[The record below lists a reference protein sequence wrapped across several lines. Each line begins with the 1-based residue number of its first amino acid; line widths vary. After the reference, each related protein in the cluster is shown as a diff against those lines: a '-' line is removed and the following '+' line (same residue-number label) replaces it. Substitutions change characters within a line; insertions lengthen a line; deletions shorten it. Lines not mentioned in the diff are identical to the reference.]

1 MDRRQ
6 AEADRWRTEGNRRG
20 VSGTPELRGAYN
32 FSAGPATLPRPVARR
47 VREELAAHA
56 GDGASIIE
64 ISHKHPRFRGVLDT
78 AVALYREVTG
88 LPEEYHVLFVHGGA
102 RMQCAAVPL
111 NLIGRSPTRTAGYV
125 VTGLFAQQAQREGA
139 RYGTAAIVAGSRDT
153 GFDRIPEVTARHC
166 PPDAAFLHLTS
177 NNTVYGTRWN
187 DFPRDCPA
195 PLVADATSDILS
207 RRLDHGRFGIVYA
220 GFQKNL
226 GPSGMALVTIRDDL
240 LGHALP
246 ETPRLL
252 DYSVYAASGSLDN
265 TPNTFAVFVLSLTLE
280 WIRDQ
285 GGLAAVERTNLA
297 KARLLYEELDRTAF
311 YRPTAHPD
319 HRSVTNIVFRLADES
334 LTGEF
339 LARAQAEGFLGLAG
353 HRLVGGVRAS
363 VYNGMPQEGVQAL
376 ADFLREFAR
385 ERG

>member
-20 VSGTPELRGAYN
+20 VPGTPELRGAYN

-78 AVALYREVTG
+78 AVALFREVTG
-88 LPEEYHVLFVHGGA
+88 LQEEHHVLFVHGGA

-226 GPSGMALVTIRDDL
+226 GPSSMALVTVRDDL

-311 YRPTAHPD
+311 YRPTARPD

>member
-6 AEADRWRTEGNRRG
+6 AEAHRWQADENRRR
-20 VSGTPELRGAYN
+20 VSGAPEPPGAYN

-47 VREELAAHA
+47 VREEFAAHA

-64 ISHKHPRFRGVLDT
+64 ISHKHPRFSGVLDT
-78 AVALYREVTG
+78 AVTLYREVTG
-88 LPEEYHVLFVHGGA
+88 LPEDHHVLFVHGGA

-111 NLIGRSPTRTAGYV
+111 NLIGRSPTRTAGYA

-139 RYGTAAIVAGSRDT
+139 RYGTAAIVADSQDT

-226 GPSGMALVTIRDDL
+226 GPSSTALVTVRDDL

-252 DYSVYAASGSLDN
+252 DYSVYAAAKSLDN

-339 LARAQAEGFLGLAG
+339 LARAQEEGFLGLAG

-385 ERG
+385 VRG